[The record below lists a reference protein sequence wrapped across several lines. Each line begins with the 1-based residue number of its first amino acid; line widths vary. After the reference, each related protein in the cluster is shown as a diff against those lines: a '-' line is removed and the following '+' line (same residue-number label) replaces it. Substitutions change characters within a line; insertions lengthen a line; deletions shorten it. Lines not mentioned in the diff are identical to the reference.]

1 MAATG
6 GADPLEDSRRLE
18 GGHETLAA
26 AQAQTGC
33 DGKFRDGHG
42 RVYRDFIE
50 YQLFRSRRSLEWYDC
65 LGSLNGGS
73 ASSPLSFEER

>member
-26 AQAQTGC
+26 TQAQTGC
-33 DGKFRDGHG
+33 GGKFRDGHG

-50 YQLFRSRRSLEWYDC
+50 YQLFRSRRSLEVVR
-65 LGSLNGGS
+65 LPRLIERRVSVFS
-73 ASSPLSFEER
+73 AFL